1 MRSITPPPAVTAT
14 LDPETF
20 AVLEADAAGNAGGD
34 PISLEPAA
42 VMYTVLQG
50 VAGSMGHLPRAPV
63 MGAAGTFV
71 ADPEV

>member
-1 MRSITPPPAVTAT
+1 MVDHVSPAVTAT

-20 AVLEADAAGNAGGD
+20 AVLEAAAAGNSGGGD

-63 MGAAGTFV
+63 MGPAGTFV